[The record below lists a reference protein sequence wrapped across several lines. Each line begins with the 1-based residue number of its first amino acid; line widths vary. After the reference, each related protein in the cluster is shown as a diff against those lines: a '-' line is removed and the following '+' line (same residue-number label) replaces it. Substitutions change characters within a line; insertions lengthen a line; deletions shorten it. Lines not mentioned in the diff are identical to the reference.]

1 MPANNVGRRPA
12 WTPAARSKTQRFST
26 FCPPPWGR
34 LAACAGLVGPLFGE
48 RSSLITGLSLSHQGR
63 VWRPAAGVDACPT
76 GFSSRFV
83 GRGPI
88 LTGLESCPT
97 SHAAWTT
104 WGD

>member
-76 GFSSRFV
+76 GFSSRFH
-83 GRGPI
+83 
-88 LTGLESCPT
+88 LTAPR
-97 SHAAWTT
+97 
-104 WGD
+104 